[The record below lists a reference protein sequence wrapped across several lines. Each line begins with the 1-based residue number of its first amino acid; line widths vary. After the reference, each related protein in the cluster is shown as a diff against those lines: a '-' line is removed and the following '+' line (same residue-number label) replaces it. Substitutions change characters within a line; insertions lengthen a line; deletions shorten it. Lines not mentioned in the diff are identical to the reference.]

1 VWQVRLPRE
10 VNMDLNSISIL
21 GLYQATAQAQG
32 QVLTPRERAEQTR
45 LIQAVKSVNQSGIF
59 GSSDEL
65 TFSSDAETG
74 RPVIR
79 LVNKAT
85 KEVIRQI
92 PAEYLLRLA
101 EDPERIAH

>member
-1 VWQVRLPRE
+1 
-10 VNMDLNSISIL
+10 MDLNSISIL

-32 QVLTPRERAEQTR
+32 QVLTPRERAEQSR
-45 LIQAVKSVNQSGIF
+45 LIQAVKTVNQSGVF

-79 LVNKAT
+79 LVNRET
-85 KEVIRQI
+85 KEVVRQI
-92 PAEYLLRLA
+92 PAEYLLRLS
-101 EDPERIAH
+101 EDPERMTR

>member
-1 VWQVRLPRE
+1 
-10 VNMDLNSISIL
+10 MDLNSVSIL
-21 GLYQATAQAQG
+21 GLYQATAQVQG
-32 QVLTPRERAEQTR
+32 QVLTPRERAEQSR
-45 LIQAVKSVNQSGIF
+45 LIQAVKYVNQSGVF

-65 TFSSDAETG
+65 TFSADAETG

-79 LVNKAT
+79 LVNKET

-101 EDPERIAH
+101 ERPEQSAR

>member
-1 VWQVRLPRE
+1 MRLPRE

-65 TFSSDAETG
+65 TFSSDAGTG

-85 KEVIRQI
+85 KEVVRQI

>member
-1 VWQVRLPRE
+1 
-10 VNMDLNSISIL
+10 MDLNSISIL

-45 LIQAVKSVNQSGIF
+45 LIQAVKSVNQSGVF

-65 TFSSDAETG
+65 TFTTDAETG

-79 LVNKAT
+79 LINKET
-85 KEVIRQI
+85 NELIRQI
-92 PAEYLLRLA
+92 PAEYLLRLS
-101 EDPERIAH
+101 EDPERLTR

>member
-1 VWQVRLPRE
+1 ME
-10 VNMDLNSISIL
+10 LNSLSIL
-21 GLYQATAQAQG
+21 GLYQATTQAQG
-32 QVLTPRERAEQTR
+32 QVLTPRERAEQSR
-45 LIQAVKSVNQSGIF
+45 LIQAVKTVNQSGVF

-79 LVNKAT
+79 LINKET

-92 PAEYLLRLA
+92 PAEYLLRLS
-101 EDPERIAH
+101 EDPGRMARY